1 MSYSYAVSSDRNER
15 IVVYRA
21 GSKTRPSFDDD
32 VNTDKGPTFDDD
44 VNTVKGKQVFC
55 KRLSTFMKFC
65 RYIYE
70 LHPYL
75 HP

>member
-1 MSYSYAVSSDRNER
+1 MSYSYAVSSDRKER

-44 VNTVKGKQVFC
+44 VNTVKGK
-55 KRLSTFMKFC
+55 
-65 RYIYE
+65 
-70 LHPYL
+70 
-75 HP
+75 